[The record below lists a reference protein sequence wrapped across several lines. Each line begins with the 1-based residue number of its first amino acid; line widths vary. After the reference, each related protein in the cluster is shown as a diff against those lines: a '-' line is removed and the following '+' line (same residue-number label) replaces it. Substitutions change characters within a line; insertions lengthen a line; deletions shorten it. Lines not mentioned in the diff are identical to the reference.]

1 MKKILFFVV
10 LSFVVSQAS
19 DTNTTKKTSVTKD
32 TNTSKVVVK
41 KDDNQ
46 SKKTKE
52 SILKEQLKK
61 QMELE
66 AKYAKEQKFYQ
77 GKDYN
82 LKEKEVDEKVLK
94 HVPVIEPDYDFDITD
109 VYRDDQ

>member
-1 MKKILFFVV
+1 MKKILFILILALVAV
-10 LSFVVSQAS
+10 QADTNSTKKSS
-19 DTNTTKKTSVTKD
+19 DANTTKKTVKKD
-32 TNTSKVVVK
+32 TNKTV
-41 KDDNQ
+41 
-46 SKKTKE
+46 KTKE
-52 SILKEQLKK
+52 EILKEELKK

-66 AKYAKEQKFYQ
+66 AKYAKEQRFYQ